1 MIAIER
7 RNGILE
13 KLQEDKKVVV
23 GELSQLYKVSEET
36 IRRDLERLEKEGLC
50 TKSYGGAV
58 LNENNNVEMPFNVR
72 KKSNATGK
80 QKIAELI
87 AGMVEDGEHILLD
100 ASTTAV
106 YIAKA
111 LKSKRNLTVV
121 TNSIEVLIEVSD
133 MADWNVIS
141 LGGSLKEGFLAA
153 IGAATIAGVKEYKS
167 CKAFDPEEGFYDTG
181 DEFARTKR
189 AMIERGDVKIMAIDS
204 TKFEKSAFA
213 KVMDTEGIDV
223 IITDRKPQKT
233 VLKSCEEKGIKCIYS
248 EK

>member
-1 MIAIER
+1 MLSENSASYIKYLKR
-7 RNGILE
+7 RSEEIWNVW
-13 KLQEDKKVVV
+13 KKKVYVQRV
-23 GELSQLYKVSEET
+23 MA
-36 IRRDLERLEKEGLC
+36 GLC
-50 TKSYGGAV
+50 SMRITMWRCRSTS
-58 LNENNNVEMPFNVR
+58 ER
-72 KKSNATGK
+72 KAMQ

-133 MADWNVIS
+133 MTDWNVIS

-153 IGAATIAGVKEYKS
+153 IGAATIAGVKEYKVEKSIAS

-189 AMIERGDVKIMAIDS
+189 AMIERGDTKIMAIDS

-213 KVMDTEGIDV
+213 KVMDTEDIDM

-233 VLKSCEEKGIKCIYS
+233 VLKVCEEKGIKCMYP

>member
-111 LKSKRNLTVV
+111 L
-121 TNSIEVLIEVSD
+121 IEVSD
-133 MADWNVIS
+133 MTDWNVIS

-153 IGAATIAGVKEYKS
+153 IGAATIAGVKEYKVEKSITS
-167 CKAFDPEEGFYDTG
+167 CKAFDPEEGFYDSG

-223 IITDRKPQKT
+223 IITDRKPQKA

>member
-133 MADWNVIS
+133 MTDWNVIS
-141 LGGSLKEGFLAA
+141 LGGCLAA
-153 IGAATIAGVKEYKS
+153 IGAATIAGVKEYKVEKSIAS

-223 IITDRKPQKT
+223 IITDRKPQKA
-233 VLKSCEEKGIKCIYS
+233 VLKSCEEKGIKCIY
-248 EK
+248 

>member
-133 MADWNVIS
+133 MTDWNVIS

-153 IGAATIAGVKEYKS
+153 IGAATIAGVKEYKVEKSIAS

-181 DEFARTKR
+181 D
-189 AMIERGDVKIMAIDS
+189 D
-204 TKFEKSAFA
+204 
-213 KVMDTEGIDV
+213 
-223 IITDRKPQKT
+223 
-233 VLKSCEEKGIKCIYS
+233 
-248 EK
+248 